1 MSNDH
6 LQAAEASAPPSFDK
20 LRAALRGDADSQPEL
35 VALFQQV
42 RNLREADHSLRSLRR
57 SMDLDN
63 MPVIDPVPTHP
74 EALEAMAQPP
84 APSSELGE
92 LVQAYATLRADR
104 AQSELRLAGV
114 EAGMAGLGAQ
124 VDRLANLV
132 ERMLDKGQP

>member
-1 MSNDH
+1 MSNEPTP
-6 LQAAEASAPPSFDK
+6 AAEANAPSFDK
-20 LRAALRGDADSQPEL
+20 LRAALRGDVESQPEL

-63 MPVIDPVPTHP
+63 MPVLEPTPSHP
-74 EALEAMAQPP
+74 EALEALAQPP

-92 LVQAYATLRADR
+92 LVQAYHQMRGER
-104 AQSELRLAGV
+104 AQTELRLAGL
-114 EAGMAGLGAQ
+114 EAGLAGLGAQ

-132 ERMLDKGQP
+132 ERVLEKGQG

>member
-1 MSNDH
+1 MSNEPTP
-6 LQAAEASAPPSFDK
+6 AAEAQAPSFDK
-20 LRAALRGDADSQPEL
+20 LRAALRGDAESQPEL

-63 MPVIDPVPTHP
+63 MPVLDPVPTHP
-74 EALEAMAQPP
+74 EALEALNTPP
-84 APSSELGE
+84 KPSSELGE
-92 LVQAYATLRADR
+92 LVQAYHQLQKERAD
-104 AQSELRLAGV
+104 SELRLAGV

-132 ERMLDKGQP
+132 ERLLERGQS